1 MKAADLP
8 TYYNICEILEH
19 NLEHRG
25 DKIALLSENGSF
37 TFREVSEQ
45 VNRVGNALIRSGV
58 QFGECVAIL
67 CPDRPEWV
75 SVFFATA
82 KIGGVALGLNT
93 LLKTDEY
100 DYILKDAR
108 VKVLVVHD
116 SLKPLV
122 EPIIKKHD
130 TLIKVIT
137 VTDNKSIK
145 CTTFTDWID
154 GEKSELDSATTHR
167 EDFCSLHYSSGTT
180 GVPKGVLHMHKDYPL
195 IALLSGVDLFGIA
208 ENDRTFSVA
217 KLFFV
222 YGIGGNLIFPWYVG
236 ASCVLYAGPPR
247 QAAAVLKA
255 ISTFKPTVFV
265 SVPTIYSAI
274 LSLPNFYKRFDIGS
288 LRMCISAGEP
298 LPLQT
303 WNTWRDATEI
313 EILDTI
319 GCTETYH
326 TFMANRPGEVR
337 PGSSGKPIRGY
348 DVRLVDDEGKDVQA
362 GMVGN
367 LMVRGESTALFYLH
381 QSEKTRHSF
390 RGEWLFTGDQYLQD
404 KDGYYWHK
412 GRVDDMLKVGGLW
425 VSPMEIE
432 EVLSGHDSVADCAVV
447 GHYDNAGLLKP
458 KAFVCLRNG
467 VEPSD
472 ELFEQLVK
480 LCAKTLDAHKRPRW
494 LEFNN
499 DLPRTSTGKL
509 QRFKLREQ

>member
-1 MKAADLP
+1 MKAADLQ

-116 SLKPLV
+116 SLKALV

-167 EDFCSLHYSSGTT
+167 EDFCSHYTIQVVQQVCQRG
-180 GVPKGVLHMHKDYPL
+180 
-195 IALLSGVDLFGIA
+195 
-208 ENDRTFSVA
+208 
-217 KLFFV
+217 
-222 YGIGGNLIFPWYVG
+222 
-236 ASCVLYAGPPR
+236 SC
-247 QAAAVLKA
+247 
-255 ISTFKPTVFV
+255 T
-265 SVPTIYSAI
+265 
-274 LSLPNFYKRFDIGS
+274 
-288 LRMCISAGEP
+288 
-298 LPLQT
+298 
-303 WNTWRDATEI
+303 
-313 EILDTI
+313 
-319 GCTETYH
+319 CT
-326 TFMANRPGEVR
+326 R
-337 PGSSGKPIRGY
+337 I
-348 DVRLVDDEGKDVQA
+348 
-362 GMVGN
+362 
-367 LMVRGESTALFYLH
+367 
-381 QSEKTRHSF
+381 
-390 RGEWLFTGDQYLQD
+390 
-404 KDGYYWHK
+404 
-412 GRVDDMLKVGGLW
+412 
-425 VSPMEIE
+425 
-432 EVLSGHDSVADCAVV
+432 
-447 GHYDNAGLLKP
+447 
-458 KAFVCLRNG
+458 
-467 VEPSD
+467 
-472 ELFEQLVK
+472 
-480 LCAKTLDAHKRPRW
+480 TL
-494 LEFNN
+494 
-499 DLPRTSTGKL
+499 
-509 QRFKLREQ
+509 